1 MSTPSAGNRLGT
13 QVGGAPSATPSTPL
27 PSTIQDE
34 DTGDEFI
41 DVADEDLHN
50 LLLALQ
56 EVSSKKTE
64 ETEALLQRVR
74 DIDLSIPLPVG
85 FSVTKTMAQI
95 TAIRKDIAELE
106 KKAANELEC
115 YKDNIHT
122 TTNDN
127 GGLPFLQKALK
138 MYEARRDSLLE
149 GGPHDAEYYEAVTS
163 SLKSIKQVETLISA
177 KSYSIAMTVLIH
189 KMVSDG
195 VAERRKLYETIKTE
209 AEAAD

>member
-13 QVGGAPSATPSTPL
+13 QVGGAPSATPSTHL

-50 LLLALQ
+50 REFCLQEKLLTTIVLLALK

-74 DIDLSIPLPVG
+74 GIDLSIPLPVG

-149 GGPHDAEYYEAVTS
+149 GGPPMPNTTR
-163 SLKSIKQVETLISA
+163 L
-177 KSYSIAMTVLIH
+177 
-189 KMVSDG
+189 
-195 VAERRKLYETIKTE
+195 
-209 AEAAD
+209 